1 MRRILRTIE
10 VAGPHGSVRGRAVID
25 TGTPRVIIPR
35 SWAVPIGLLARPA
48 RSRTLAIGGSTQQAE
63 LRRASIRVI
72 GAPGC
77 AGLASVVVPS
87 SDAPFTDRRTGE
99 VFALVGSLFLQRRKA
114 SIDYGNRHA
123 IRCRNPNVYLN
134 EIDRDG
140 MLSLGEYPTMEEL
153 AAAPPKLVVERL
165 ATPTSHGAWAV
176 WRVTARGALE
186 GAIPKS
192 AAFPSGSV
200 YRTKREALEALR
212 RFQASA

>member
-35 SWAVPIGLLARPA
+35 SWAVPIGILARPA

-134 EIDRDG
+134 KIDRDG

-153 AAAPPKLVVERL
+153 AAAPKLVVERL
-165 ATPTSHGAWAV
+165 AVPTRGGAWGV
-176 WRVTARGALE
+176 WRVTPSGALT
-186 GAIPKS
+186 GAIQKS